1 MKAFIIILL
10 TAIIILIAVIVF
22 LWVSPLKSPPTGTC
36 KNIIVNTGDKKIN
49 IVYLTDNVDE
59 KEIKN
64 FTDYFLNIKPFSS
77 SKEKFNFYYAGK
89 ANCTRIEDYVLCYSR
104 TTIQQSSICPNNYVI
119 VLTDQPSEVRS
130 SAYINLIS
138 LNINSPYALLLHEF
152 GHSFANL
159 ADEYTPSNI
168 PRGSQNCNK
177 KCPIYG
183 DIQTCF
189 LGCSKENYY
198 RSTENSVMRAL
209 DTEDFGEL
217 NNLLI
222 QKNLDRYG

>member
-1 MKAFIIILL
+1 MKKLIIILL
-10 TAIIILIAVIVF
+10 AIIIIVIIAIVF
-22 LWVSPLKSPPTGTC
+22 LWINPLKSPPTGTC
-36 KNIIVNTGDKKIN
+36 KDLITNPGDKKIN

-64 FTDYFLNIKPFSS
+64 FTDFFLEKKPFSS
-77 SKEKFNFYYAGK
+77 NKEKFNFYYAGK
-89 ANCTRIEDYVLCYSR
+89 ANCTLIEDYVLCYSR
-104 TTIQQSSICPNNYVI
+104 ATIRQSSICPNNYII
-119 VLTDQPSEVRS
+119 VLTNQTSEVRS

-138 LNINSPYALLLHEF
+138 ININSPYEVFLHEF

-177 KCPIYG
+177 QCPVYG
-183 DIQTCF
+183 NMQPCF

-198 RSTENSVMRAL
+198 RSTENSVMRTL
-209 DTEDFGEL
+209 DTDNFGEL

-222 QKNLDRYG
+222 QKNLDKYA